1 MSSSTQSEPS
11 NAATVRSDVPCLA
24 RDRALPSIPS
34 NARAHEVSLEHQLGA
49 LDSSFQRPV
58 LTIQT
63 KRNLVCGGKFLRS
76 HHTYAEPPDLSR
88 NRQSL
93 PPPYAAVDPNAP
105 PRASRTVRWALAL
118 ILHWT
123 HHPIPAMSPLLA
135 DKLQVVV
142 SVASSA
148 GAKNG
153 SRARATNEQISYSR
167 PTHQIMI
174 HTSRLDSHLT
184 AY

>member
-63 KRNLVCGGKFLRS
+63 KRNLVRGGKFLRS

-105 PRASRTVRWALAL
+105 PRASRTVRWVDR
-118 ILHWT
+118 
-123 HHPIPAMSPLLA
+123 PIDNPRKRHGNVGTRVDSPLDA
-135 DKLQVVV
+135 
-142 SVASSA
+142 SSNTSHVASTRGQA
-148 GAKNG
+148 PGGRVRCFFRRCKKWLQGARNK
-153 SRARATNEQISYSR
+153 
-167 PTHQIMI
+167 
-174 HTSRLDSHLT
+174 
-184 AY
+184 